1 MKMQFKKKKV
11 MHLLFLAHLLFPSKE
26 SLTQND
32 IRTVTSEVN
41 KHSTELKINGVTR
54 LLAI

>member
-41 KHSTELKINGVTR
+41 KHSSKLKINGVTR